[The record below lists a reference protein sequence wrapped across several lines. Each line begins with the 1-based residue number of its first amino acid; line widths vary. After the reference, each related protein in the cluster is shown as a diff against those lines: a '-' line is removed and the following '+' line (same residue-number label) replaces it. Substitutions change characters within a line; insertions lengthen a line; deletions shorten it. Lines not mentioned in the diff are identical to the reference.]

1 MSPARGQGA
10 TRSRTRTPARRGR
23 SVNTR
28 ATRSRRSAL
37 NPSNRQCAPLSLALA
52 SLGDSSLADLSSLA
66 QRGVAYLLTLL
77 YYGGDGGGVLLHGVT
92 VGVWT
97 QRGGE
102 GRMGRGERESRVDLP
117 RDEKCS
123 IPYCTVPDCLPASAR
138 QVRSSPR
145 PLSTVLSARFA
156 KPIRF
161 RAGAR
166 RSGTDGGQ
174 LNGGLQQRQ
183 EHQK

>member
-66 QRGVAYLLTLL
+66 QRGVAYLLALL
-77 YYGGDGGGVLLHGVT
+77 YGGGDGGGVLLHGVT
-92 VGVWT
+92 VAVWT

-102 GRMGRGERESRVDLP
+102 GRMGRGERER
-117 RDEKCS
+117 
-123 IPYCTVPDCLPASAR
+123 
-138 QVRSSPR
+138 
-145 PLSTVLSARFA
+145 
-156 KPIRF
+156 
-161 RAGAR
+161 
-166 RSGTDGGQ
+166 
-174 LNGGLQQRQ
+174 
-183 EHQK
+183 